1 MSSLKF
7 KKITFLQSMN
17 INLSY
22 QGAWIFK
29 INVNVISAKILQ
41 RNIQEEKMDSDK

>member
-1 MSSLKF
+1 MCSLKF
-7 KKITFLQSMN
+7 KITFLQSMN

-22 QGAWIFK
+22 QGAWRFK
-29 INVNVISAKILQ
+29 INANAISAQILE